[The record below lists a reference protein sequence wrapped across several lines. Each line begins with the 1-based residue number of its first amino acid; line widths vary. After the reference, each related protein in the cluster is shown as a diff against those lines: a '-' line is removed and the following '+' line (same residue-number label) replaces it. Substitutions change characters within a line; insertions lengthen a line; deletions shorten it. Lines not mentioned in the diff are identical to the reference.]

1 MQSFEADQ
9 VNKTEES
16 LNRVKKLEC
25 DKRKLEGE
33 ISKLKLNLEIATEKV
48 SSAQNEVDRFRT
60 RLDEKEDKITEVKIV
75 FFFCILIC
83 FCFSYFF

>member
-60 RLDEKEDKITEVKIV
+60 RLDEKEDKITEVGIV
-75 FFFCILIC
+75 FFDFL
-83 FCFSYFF
+83 FYSFSKL